1 MFKAFKY
8 INSTTQINEYLKT
21 VFKDS
26 ISSNVWIICKLFGMT
41 DRYKEWIMVGIL
53 VVTTLCISVCVS
65 VTLSCPTLWPH
76 RL

>member
-1 MFKAFKY
+1 MFEAFKY

-41 DRYKEWIMVGIL
+41 DRYKE
-53 VVTTLCISVCVS
+53 
-65 VTLSCPTLWPH
+65 
-76 RL
+76 